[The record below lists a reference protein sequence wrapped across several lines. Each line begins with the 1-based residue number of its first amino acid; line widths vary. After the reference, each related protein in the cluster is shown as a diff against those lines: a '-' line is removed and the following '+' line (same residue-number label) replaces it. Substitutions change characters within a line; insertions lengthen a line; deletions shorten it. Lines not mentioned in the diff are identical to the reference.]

1 MWLGLK
7 KILKYDEI
15 EEWGGDKNWAP
26 FYKIDS
32 KTKSCSPYQIFGK
45 KIFEKIQTIV
55 DNEKLY
61 WI

>member
-7 KILKYDEI
+7 KILKFDEI

-32 KTKSCSPYQIFGK
+32 KTKSCSPYQIDIRK
-45 KIFEKIQTIV
+45 K
-55 DNEKLY
+55 
-61 WI
+61 